1 MSLANPS
8 RRGFLKAGGLLLV
21 TVNLPAPLLA
31 LAEQGATD
39 LPLDQVDSF
48 IAIAADGKVTAFCG
62 HVDLGTGIRTALAQ
76 IVAEELDVAFEQVEM
91 ILGDTR
97 RTPDQGPTIASASI
111 QVSAVPLRQAA
122 AEARRFLLRQAGS
135 HFPVHPDSL
144 RSENGQVFAAANPQR
159 RIGYGEL
166 LRGQRFNLNIDGK
179 APLKPRSEYRL
190 VGKPVRRVD
199 IPAKLTGQLTYVHD
213 MRLPGMLHGR
223 VVRPPYTGADV
234 SAPLG
239 SGLLAV
245 DESSVAGLPGL
256 VKVVVIGD
264 FVGVVCEREEQAIR
278 AARQL
283 KVRWKDWQGLPPLE
297 PDRLEDT
304 LRRHPKKPR
313 TLHDSPGLEQH
324 LAGIARPL
332 SATYVWPYQLHAS
345 IGPSCALA
353 EVDAQRARVWSG
365 TQNPHDLRNDL
376 ARLLQRETGDI
387 EVIRMEAAG
396 CYGRNGADDV
406 SADAVLL
413 AQAVGRPVRVQ
424 LMREQE
430 HGWEPKGTAQLI
442 EVRGGLDEQGRVA
455 AYDFAT
461 CYPSNGAPTLALLLT
476 GRIPATPQVA
486 DMGDRTA
493 IPQYRYPRMQVVAND
508 AAPIVRAS
516 WMRGVSALPNVF
528 AHESYADELAHLAG
542 IDPIAFRRR

>member
-396 CYGRNGADDV
+396 CYGRNGADGGPAGAGTTDARTGTWLGTERHRATDRGPRR
-406 SADAVLL
+406 SRRARPGGGLRLRHLLPLQRRADPGPAPHRADPGHPAGGRHGRPHRDPAIPLPADA
-413 AQAVGRPVRVQ
+413 
-424 LMREQE
+424 
-430 HGWEPKGTAQLI
+430 
-442 EVRGGLDEQGRVA
+442 GGGQ
-455 AYDFAT
+455 
-461 CYPSNGAPTLALLLT
+461 
-476 GRIPATPQVA
+476 
-486 DMGDRTA
+486 
-493 IPQYRYPRMQVVAND
+493 
-508 AAPIVRAS
+508 
-516 WMRGVSALPNVF
+516 
-528 AHESYADELAHLAG
+528 
-542 IDPIAFRRR
+542 RRRPHRPRVLDARRLGAAERVRP

>member
-223 VVRPPYTGADV
+223 VVRPPYTDRK
-234 SAPLG
+234 
-239 SGLLAV
+239 
-245 DESSVAGLPGL
+245 SV
-256 VKVVVIGD
+256 V
-264 FVGVVCEREEQAIR
+264 
-278 AARQL
+278 
-283 KVRWKDWQGLPPLE
+283 
-297 PDRLEDT
+297 
-304 LRRHPKKPR
+304 
-313 TLHDSPGLEQH
+313 
-324 LAGIARPL
+324 
-332 SATYVWPYQLHAS
+332 
-345 IGPSCALA
+345 
-353 EVDAQRARVWSG
+353 
-365 TQNPHDLRNDL
+365 
-376 ARLLQRETGDI
+376 
-387 EVIRMEAAG
+387 
-396 CYGRNGADDV
+396 
-406 SADAVLL
+406 
-413 AQAVGRPVRVQ
+413 
-424 LMREQE
+424 
-430 HGWEPKGTAQLI
+430 
-442 EVRGGLDEQGRVA
+442 
-455 AYDFAT
+455 
-461 CYPSNGAPTLALLLT
+461 
-476 GRIPATPQVA
+476 
-486 DMGDRTA
+486 
-493 IPQYRYPRMQVVAND
+493 
-508 AAPIVRAS
+508 
-516 WMRGVSALPNVF
+516 
-528 AHESYADELAHLAG
+528 
-542 IDPIAFRRR
+542 